1 MYRLNIKLVTVRTS
15 PEELRNVSEI
25 INKRHETCLH
35 AKKEKKKISVM
46 YLESHWFTL
55 MVHLR
60 ADILQTTPF
69 FNRSANYFNN
79 LIDLKQK
86 DAIET
91 LQG

>member
-35 AKKEKKKISVM
+35 AKISVM

-60 ADILQTTPF
+60 ADILQAYL
-69 FNRSANYFNN
+69 SSIGL
-79 LIDLKQK
+79 LI
-86 DAIET
+86 ISII
-91 LQG
+91 